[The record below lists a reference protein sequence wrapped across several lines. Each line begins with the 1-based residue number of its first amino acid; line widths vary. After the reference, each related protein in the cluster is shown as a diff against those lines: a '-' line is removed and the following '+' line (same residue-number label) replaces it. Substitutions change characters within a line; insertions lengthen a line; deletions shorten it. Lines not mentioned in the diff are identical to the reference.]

1 MIDTANIATP
11 RRIFTL
17 AGIYG
22 LIVLLPLYFGEST
35 LAAMGQALN
44 RPEYYYGFIGAAST
58 FQLVYLM
65 IGRDPVRFRPLMP
78 LTLIAKL
85 SFTVPVVILF
95 LSGRADLVVMIMAAI
110 DALIGIAFIWAWR
123 KTPVA

>member
-1 MIDTANIATP
+1 MTLPSKTP
-11 RRIFTL
+11 GRIYTV

-22 LIVLLPLYFGEST
+22 LIVLLPLYFGEHM
-35 LAAMGQALN
+35 LAAMGQVLT
-44 RPEYYYGFIGAAST
+44 RPEYYYGFIGAVVS

-85 SFTVPVVILF
+85 SFTIPVAILF
-95 LSGRADLVVMIMAAI
+95 LSGQVDLVTMIMASI
-110 DALIGIAFIWAWR
+110 DALIGLAFVWAWLI
-123 KTPVA
+123 TPVA

>member
-1 MIDTANIATP
+1 MTDTAAP
-11 RRIFTL
+11 KAPKRIYTI

-22 LIVLLPLYFGEST
+22 LVVLLPLYFGEHAM
-35 LAAMGQALN
+35 AAMGQLLTK
-44 RPEYYYGFIGAAST
+44 PEYYYGFIGAAAS

-85 SFTVPVVILF
+85 SFTIPVAILF
-95 LSGRADLVVMIMAAI
+95 LAGRVDTITMILASV
-110 DALIGIAFIWAWR
+110 DAMIGLAFLRAWR
-123 KTPVA
+123 ITPVA

>member
-1 MIDTANIATP
+1 MTDRTALNAP
-11 RRIFTL
+11 RRIFTI

-22 LIVLLPLYFGEST
+22 LVVLLPLYFGEHL
-35 LAAMGQALN
+35 LATMGQVLTK
-44 RPEYYYGFIGAAST
+44 PEYYYGFIGAASS

-85 SFTVPVVILF
+85 SFTIPVAILF
-95 LSGRADLVVMIMAAI
+95 LTGRVDLLTMIMASI
-110 DALIGIAFIWAWR
+110 DALIGLAFIWAWR
-123 KTPVA
+123 ITPVA